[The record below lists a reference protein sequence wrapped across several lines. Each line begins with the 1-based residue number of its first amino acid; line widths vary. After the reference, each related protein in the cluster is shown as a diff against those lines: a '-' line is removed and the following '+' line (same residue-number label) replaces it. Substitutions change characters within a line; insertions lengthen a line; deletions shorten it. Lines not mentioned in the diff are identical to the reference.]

1 MSAADKDAGDGHSL
15 DAARLST
22 WLEANVPGFRGPLS
36 IDRFKGGQSNP
47 TYLLSAPSGDCVL
60 RRKPLGDVLPTAH
73 AVDREFRVLQAV
85 EGTGV
90 PVPHVHAL
98 CADDSVIGSMFY
110 AMDRVPGRVFWDP
123 RLEELSK
130 RERGAIFDSMNE
142 TIARIH
148 ALDPVAIGLGNYG
161 RHGGYVERQV
171 RRWSKQYRASET
183 GPNPAM
189 EALMNW
195 LPEHMPVEGET
206 RLVHGDYRLDNLLIH
221 PVEPRVV
228 AVLDWELSTLGDPT
242 ADFAYHMMS
251 WRLAPELFRGL
262 AGVDFAAAG
271 IPDEESYLQAY
282 LARTGRARPDNWGFH
297 MVLSLFRI
305 AAILQ
310 GIARRAIDGT
320 ASNPDAAVVGAKA
333 VPISQLAWRIAENI
347 EQGA

>member
-1 MSAADKDAGDGHSL
+1 MSAAGRDAGDRQSL
-15 DAARLST
+15 DAGRLSA
-22 WLEANVPGFRGPLS
+22 WLGANVPGFRGPLA
-36 IDRFKGGQSNP
+36 IDRFEGGQSNP
-47 TYLLSAPSGDCVL
+47 TYLLSAPSGDYVL

-73 AVDREFRVLQAV
+73 AVDREFRVLKAV

-90 PVPHVHAL
+90 PVPHVHAM
-98 CADDSVIGSMFY
+98 CSDDSVIGSMFY
-110 AMDRVPGRVFWDP
+110 VMDRVAGRVFWDP
-123 RLEELSK
+123 RLEDLP
-130 RERGAIFDSMNE
+130 RGERAAIFDSMNE

-148 ALDPVAIGLGNYG
+148 ALDPMTIGLADYG

-189 EALMNW
+189 EALMGW
-195 LPEHMPVEGET
+195 LPEHMPAEGET

-262 AGVDFAAAG
+262 AGIDFAAAG
-271 IPDEESYLQAY
+271 IPDEETYLQSY
-282 LARTGRARPDNWGFH
+282 LARTGRARPDNWEFH
-297 MVLSLFRI
+297 IVLSLFRI

-320 ASNPDAAVVGAKA
+320 ASDPEAAAVGARA

>member
-1 MSAADKDAGDGHSL
+1 MSATDKDAGDRQSL

-22 WLEANVPGFRGPLS
+22 WLEANVPGFRGPLT

-47 TYLLSAPSGDCVL
+47 TYLLSSPSGDYVL
-60 RRKPLGDVLPTAH
+60 RRKPAGDVLPTAH
-73 AVDREFRVLQAV
+73 AVDREFRVLKAV

-98 CADDSVIGSMFY
+98 CTDDSVIGSMFY
-110 AMDRVPGRVFWDP
+110 VMDRVPGRVFWDP

-183 GPNPAM
+183 GPNVAM
-189 EALMNW
+189 EALMGW
-195 LPEHMPVEGET
+195 LPEHMPAEGET
-206 RLVHGDYRLDNLLIH
+206 RLVHGDYRLDNLLVH

-251 WRLAPELFRGL
+251 WRLAPALFRGL

-271 IPDEESYLQAY
+271 IPDEESYLQSY
-282 LARTGRARPDNWGFH
+282 LARTGRPRPDNWGFH
-297 MVLSLFRI
+297 IVLSLFRI

-320 ASNPDAAVVGAKA
+320 ASDPDAAAVGAKA
-333 VPISQLAWRIAENI
+333 VPISQLAWSIAENI